1 MRIPRS
7 KIVSD
12 MRTLALGRRFQ
23 AVLAWDSYFFLKH
36 DDRRQMFDV
45 SADHADAFAVLMF
58 NTGPAYGEAIGN
70 YQGEPL
76 YHTSLDPVEYEALLD
91 RHGFS
96 VIAHA
101 VEDPQAG
108 GRTVWLAQRR

>member
-23 AVLAWDSYFFLKH
+23 AVLAWDSYFFLEH
-36 DDRRQMFDV
+36 DDQRQMFDV
-45 SADHADAFAVLMF
+45 FADHADAFAVLMF

-76 YHTSLDPVEYEALLD
+76 YHARLPAPGHPRCND
-91 RHGFS
+91 RCHS
-96 VIAHA
+96 TAA
-101 VEDPQAG
+101 VPRREPRRA
-108 GRTVWLAQRR
+108 AQSRR